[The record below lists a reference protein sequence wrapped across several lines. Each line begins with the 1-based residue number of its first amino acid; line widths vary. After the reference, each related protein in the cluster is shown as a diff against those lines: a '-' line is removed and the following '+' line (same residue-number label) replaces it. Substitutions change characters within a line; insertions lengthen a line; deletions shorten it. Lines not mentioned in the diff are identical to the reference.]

1 MFVTVLF
8 ERHETSST
16 ALFVRNTGDDTIIRV
31 PIVNG
36 EAGQPEVWLNSINGP
51 DGMFFDDEDR
61 LWVVANQAD
70 EVVVLD
76 KTGKTVAKLGDFN
89 GLDEQGAPRG
99 LLFPAEMTKIGDYLY
114 VGNLSVDVRFFKGTT
129 QTGISQWA
137 AQVKVSNIVRIPARI
152 PSFPK

>member
-1 MFVTVLF
+1 MAQDTLTITDNRTNQTYNFPIAKETVRAMDFRQIKASPEDFGLMAYDPAF
-8 ERHETSST
+8 MNTASCRSSIHDYPR
-16 ALFVRNTGDDTIIRV
+16 A
-31 PIVNG
+31 
-36 EAGQPEVWLNSINGP
+36 
-51 DGMFFDDEDR
+51 DR

-114 VGNLSVDVRFFKGTT
+114 VENLSVDVRFFKGTT
-129 QTGISQWA
+129 PSRA
-137 AQVKVSNIVRIPARI
+137 VRLPNR
-152 PSFPK
+152 